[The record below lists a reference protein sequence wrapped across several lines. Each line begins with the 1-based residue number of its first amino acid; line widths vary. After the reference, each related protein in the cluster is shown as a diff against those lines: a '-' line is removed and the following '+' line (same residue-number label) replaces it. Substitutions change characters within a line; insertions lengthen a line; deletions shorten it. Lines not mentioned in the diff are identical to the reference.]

1 MANGY
6 PSAHGKIS
14 FRITVNAS
22 LTWWAEVL
30 VFLLSLMLSVVRQLC
45 NGTVWI
51 IEKYGISAKAQ
62 VE

>member
-1 MANGY
+1 MANSY
-6 PSAHGKIS
+6 PSAHSKMG
-14 FRITVNAS
+14 FRITVNAR
-22 LTWWAEVL
+22 LKWWAEVL
-30 VFLLSLMLSVVRQLC
+30 VFLLSQMLWVVRQIC